1 MTGRFVNPALNPKL
15 IDLLQNRPAQLAG
28 SRGHAYVIRINSVCI
43 VIYNN
48 NNNNNNECLCVCHK
62 SGRFG
67 HSKAHYSTKRLKHA
81 YEVVE

>member
-43 VIYNN
+43 VIYIIIIIMTAF
-48 NNNNNNECLCVCHK
+48 VCAINLAASAIQRHI
-62 SGRFG
+62 
-67 HSKAHYSTKRLKHA
+67 TVLKD
-81 YEVVE
+81 